1 MFSLNANEFHIFL
14 ARWRK
19 WVEWNH
25 LDNFRL
31 QATQSFQ
38 PASDVSFQPRISNV
52 FSSEQSVKACAH
64 QQYPIIPKNCHKTRS
79 KLLCITNH
87 NKSPETYVC
96 ICYNLYNAKHTHTHI
111 IYIYICIYICM
122 YTLCQHYVF
131 EMMLVQHCC
140 NAAMLHSPAKKGR
153 CTGWDESHTVAER
166 RPPHPTPL
174 TGHVENTTGSEGS
187 NHKQPETWWWIRD
200 GGFYR

>member
-96 ICYNLYNAKHTHTHI
+96 ICYNLYNAKHTHTYHI
-111 IYIYICIYICM
+111 YMYIYPYVHIMPALCIWDDVSSALLQCSDASLSSQKRPM
-122 YTLCQHYVF
+122 HGLRWEPHSCG
-131 EMMLVQHCC
+131 EE
-140 NAAMLHSPAKKGR
+140 AAASNTFDRSCWKHHRK
-153 CTGWDESHTVAER
+153 R
-166 RPPHPTPL
+166 R
-174 TGHVENTTGSEGS
+174 
-187 NHKQPETWWWIRD
+187 KQPQAARNVMVDTWWWIL
-200 GGFYR
+200 